1 MNFVIPMAGLG
12 SRFQNAGYSLPKPL
26 IPAHGKTLL
35 EWSIDSLPLEL
46 CSNLIIIAL
55 QEHCQRFPLIE
66 FIEEKYYSLQPK
78 ILQLN
83 QTTNG
88 QAETVFLSQ
97 HLWDHS
103 QELLIFNADT
113 AFISPSLTETLKTHS
128 SDGILATFTAD
139 SPKYSYAQTNPQGF
153 VTHTAEKIVISNQ
166 ALNGLYHFTHTADFI
181 DTFTY
186 HQKNNLRYNNEYYIA
201 PMYNYLIQQGKQFI
215 LHPIEQNFI
224 LGTPEELLQF
234 QPPQS

>member
-12 SRFQNAGYSLPKPL
+12 SRFQNAGYTLPKPL

-35 EWSIDSLPLEL
+35 EWSIDSLPLER
-46 CSNLIIIAL
+46 CTNLIVIAL

-66 FIEEKYYSLQPK
+66 FIEEKYKNLHPQ

-83 QTTNG
+83 QPTNG

-113 AFISPSLTETLKTHS
+113 AFISPSLTQTLRTHS

-139 SPKYSYAQTNPQGF
+139 SPKYSYAQTNALGI
-153 VTHTAEKIVISNQ
+153 VTQTAEKIVISNQ

>member
-12 SRFQNAGYSLPKPL
+12 SRFQNAGYTLPKPL

-55 QEHCQRFPLIE
+55 QDHCQQYPLVK
-66 FIEEKYYSLQPK
+66 FIEDKYNHLNPQ
-78 ILQLN
+78 ILQLS
-83 QTTNG
+83 QPTNG
-88 QAETVFLSQ
+88 QAETVYLSQ
-97 HLWDHS
+97 HLWDHA

-113 AFISPSLTETLKTHS
+113 AFLSPTLADTLKTHA
-128 SDGILATFTAD
+128 SDGILATFTSD
-139 SPKYSYAQTNPQGF
+139 SPKYSYAQTNAQGI
-153 VTHTAEKIVISNQ
+153 VTQTAEKIVISNQ
-166 ALNGLYHFTHTADFI
+166 ALNGLYHFTHTHHFI
-181 DTFTY
+181 ETFT
-186 HQKNNLRYNNEYYIA
+186 HHRDNNLRYNNEFYIA

-234 QPPQS
+234 QPPRS

>member
-12 SRFQNAGYSLPKPL
+12 SRFQNAGYALPKPL

-55 QEHCQRFPLIE
+55 QDHCQQYPLVK
-66 FIEEKYYSLQPK
+66 FIEDKYNHLNPQ
-78 ILQLN
+78 ILQLS
-83 QTTNG
+83 QPTNG

-97 HLWDHS
+97 HLWDHA

-113 AFISPSLTETLKTHS
+113 AFISPTLAHTLKTHA
-128 SDGILATFTAD
+128 SDGILATFTSN
-139 SPKYSYAQTNPQGF
+139 SPKYSYAQTNAQGI
-153 VTHTAEKIVISNQ
+153 VTQTAEKIVISNQ
-166 ALNGLYHFTHTADFI
+166 ALNGLYHFTHTHHFI
-181 DTFTY
+181 ETFT
-186 HQKNNLRYNNEYYIA
+186 HHRDNNLRYNNEFYIA
-201 PMYNYLIQQGKQFI
+201 PMYNYLIQQGKPFI

-234 QPPQS
+234 QPPHS

>member
-26 IPAHGKTLL
+26 ILAHGKTLL

-66 FIEEKYYSLQPK
+66 FIEEKYHSLQPK

-113 AFISPSLTETLKTHS
+113 AFISPSLAETLKTHT

-153 VTHTAEKIVISNQ
+153 VTQTAEKIVISNQ

>member
-12 SRFQNAGYSLPKPL
+12 SRFQNAGYALPKPL

-55 QEHCQRFPLIE
+55 QDHCQQYPLVK
-66 FIEEKYYSLQPK
+66 FIEDKYNHLNPQ
-78 ILQLN
+78 ILQLS
-83 QTTNG
+83 QPTNG
-88 QAETVFLSQ
+88 QAETVYLSQ
-97 HLWDHS
+97 HLWDHA

-113 AFISPSLTETLKTHS
+113 AFISPTLAHTLKTHA
-128 SDGILATFTAD
+128 SDGILATFTSD
-139 SPKYSYAQTNPQGF
+139 SPKYSYAQTNAQGI
-153 VTHTAEKIVISNQ
+153 VTQTAEKIVISNQ
-166 ALNGLYHFTHTADFI
+166 ALNGLYHFTHTHHFI
-181 DTFTY
+181 ETFT
-186 HQKNNLRYNNEYYIA
+186 HHRDNNLRYNNEFYIA

-234 QPPQS
+234 QPPHS

>member
-12 SRFQNAGYSLPKPL
+12 SRFQNAGYTLPKPL

-46 CSNLIIIAL
+46 CTNLIIIAL
-55 QEHCQRFPLIE
+55 QEHCQQYPLVK
-66 FIEEKYYSLQPK
+66 FIEDKYNHLNPK
-78 ILQLN
+78 ILQLT
-83 QTTNG
+83 QPTNG

-97 HLWDHS
+97 HLWDHT

-113 AFISPSLTETLKTHS
+113 AFISPTLAHILKTHA
-128 SDGILATFTAD
+128 SDGILATFTSN
-139 SPKYSYAQTNPQGF
+139 SPKYSYAQTNAQGI
-153 VTHTAEKIVISNQ
+153 VTQTAEKIVISNQ
-166 ALNGLYHFTHTADFI
+166 ALNGLYHFTHTHHFI
-181 DTFTY
+181 ETFT
-186 HQKNNLRYNNEYYIA
+186 HHRDNNLRYNNEFYIA

-234 QPPQS
+234 QPPHS

>member
-12 SRFQNAGYSLPKPL
+12 SRFQNAGYTLPKPL

-55 QEHCQRFPLIE
+55 QNHCQQYPLVK
-66 FIEEKYYSLQPK
+66 FIEDKYNHLNPQ
-78 ILQLN
+78 ILQLS
-83 QTTNG
+83 QPTNG
-88 QAETVFLSQ
+88 QAETVYLSQ
-97 HLWDHS
+97 HLWDHA

-113 AFISPSLTETLKTHS
+113 AFLSPTLADTLKTHA
-128 SDGILATFTAD
+128 SDGILATFTSD
-139 SPKYSYAQTNPQGF
+139 SPKYSYAQTNAQGI
-153 VTHTAEKIVISNQ
+153 VTQTAEKIVISNQ
-166 ALNGLYHFTHTADFI
+166 ALNGLYHFTHTHHFI
-181 DTFTY
+181 ETFT
-186 HQKNNLRYNNEYYIA
+186 HHRDNNLRYNNEFYIA

-234 QPPQS
+234 QPPRS